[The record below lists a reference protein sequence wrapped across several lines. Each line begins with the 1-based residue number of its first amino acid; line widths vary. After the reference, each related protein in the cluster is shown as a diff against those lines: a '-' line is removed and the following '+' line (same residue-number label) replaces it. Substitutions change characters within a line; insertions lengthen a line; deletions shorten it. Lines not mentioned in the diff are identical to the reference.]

1 MAIRLYPCKLAKNIL
16 NIVCSI
22 LKGNRM
28 CKGIVSMLSVF
39 SVWNDFQDQK
49 TTLRGATPDA
59 YQSLSFMS
67 NILTTWR
74 ILKRLSCSL

>member
-1 MAIRLYPCKLAKNIL
+1 
-16 NIVCSI
+16 
-22 LKGNRM
+22 
-28 CKGIVSMLSVF
+28 MLSVF

-59 YQSLSFMS
+59 YQSLGFMS

-74 ILKRLSCSL
+74 ILKRLSWSL